1 MRFLPSDHF
10 IKGPQMASPVTM
22 PLISIVDDDEAVRDS
37 IDAYLTIKG
46 MQVRTF
52 RTGFELLENRALVSD
67 LYILDIN
74 MPDIDG
80 FLLLEHLRAQ
90 GLKNPVIFITGLGD
104 RALRLKASLAG
115 AAAFLDKPIDTQLLL
130 ATILQLLH

>member
-1 MRFLPSDHF
+1 MDPPVIKPS
-10 IKGPQMASPVTM
+10 
-22 PLISIVDDDEAVRDS
+22 ISIVDDDEAVRDS

-46 MQVRTF
+46 MQVKTF
-52 RTGFELLENRALVSD
+52 RSGLELLKCSGLHSD

-90 GLKNPVIFITGLGD
+90 GMKGPIIFITGLGD
-104 RALRLKASLAG
+104 RALRLKASQAG

-130 ATILQLLH
+130 ATIHRLLH